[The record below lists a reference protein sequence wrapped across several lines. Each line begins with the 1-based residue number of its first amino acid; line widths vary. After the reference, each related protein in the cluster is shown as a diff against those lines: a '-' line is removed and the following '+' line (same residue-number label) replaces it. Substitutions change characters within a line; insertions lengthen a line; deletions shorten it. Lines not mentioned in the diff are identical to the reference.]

1 MSRKL
6 NQGFALLDTMI
17 AIMIASILMIGSSYY
32 AMRKSE
38 EEKLKSVGQTIG
50 LVSSYILD
58 YIDLKGND
66 LNISDSQT
74 FTDVSFKQ
82 LKSTDCPSGERNE
95 ASWRK
100 GLSCALSFNSS
111 RLVEFFSWKI
121 NRKTSSEFEYQLEYQ
136 PINSKLI
143 SNKVTESLIE
153 GAIRN
158 TIRVHGFDT
167 NDLSINFVKNGSKTI
182 LTASTIARQYLA
194 SDGSTK
200 MLSGST
206 ICWKNSSGLNVCL
219 KGDDEGIS
227 ILDGS
232 NNPRNISVGTVITK
246 DTSGNKRSTIESR
259 IVQDGDKLLKPTCP
273 TGLRPNISLSLA
285 SYGIS
290 GSLPSRDRY
299 SPIISNVTVPGA
311 FSLGWTTSGSEWNI
325 NIASNNPD
333 VDKSK
338 ILAMA
343 LIWCD
348 A

>member
-1 MSRKL
+1 
-6 NQGFALLDTMI
+6 MI

-38 EEKLKSVGQTIG
+38 EGKLKSVGQTVG

-58 YIDLKGND
+58 YVDLKGND

-74 FTDVSFKQ
+74 FTDASFKQ

-95 ASWRK
+95 VSWKK
-100 GLSCALSFNSS
+100 GLSCSLSFDSS
-111 RLVEFFSWKI
+111 RLVKFFSWKI
-121 NRKTSSEFEYQLEYQ
+121 SRKTSSEFEYQLEYQ
-136 PINSKLI
+136 AIDSKVI
-143 SNKVTESLIE
+143 SNKVAESLIE

-158 TIRVHGFDT
+158 TIRIHGFDE
-167 NDLSINFVKNGSKTI
+167 NDLSINFSKKGSKTI

-200 MLSGST
+200 MQSGGT

-219 KGDDEGIS
+219 KGDDQGIS
-227 ILDGS
+227 ILDGN

-246 DTSGNKRSTIESR
+246 DTSGKKRSTIESR
-259 IVQDGDKLLKPTCP
+259 IVQDGDKLLKPSCP

-299 SPIISNVTVPGA
+299 SPTISNVTAPGA